1 MKNILVAV
9 ALAATVVTVQA
20 DAASDVKAPSCAIAK
35 SALDEAIKTG
45 DKTIIDTVN
54 KAYAELGCLASPVT
68 PPVAFPVADCA
79 ALKASLDAI
88 KSTGVQTAIDG
99 GNKTYKDAGCGAE
112 ALYGSLAAVAVAIY
126 ATTF

>member
-1 MKNILVAV
+1 MEL
-9 ALAATVVTVQA
+9 
-20 DAASDVKAPSCAIAK
+20 
-35 SALDEAIKTG
+35 AIKTG
-45 DKTIIDTVN
+45 DKTIIDLGN
-54 KAYAELGCLASPVT
+54 KAYADAGCLASPV
-68 PPVAFPVADCA
+68 PSPVAFPVADCA
-79 ALKASLDAI
+79 ALKAALDAI

>member
-1 MKNILVAV
+1 M
-9 ALAATVVTVQA
+9 
-20 DAASDVKAPSCAIAK
+20 
-35 SALDEAIKTG
+35 LDEVKSSGVQSAI
-45 DKTIIDTVN
+45 DALN
-54 KAYAELGCLASPVT
+54 KAYADLGCLAS
-68 PPVAFPVADCA
+68 PVAFPVADCA

-126 ATTF
+126 ATTFWDDARLNVLSP